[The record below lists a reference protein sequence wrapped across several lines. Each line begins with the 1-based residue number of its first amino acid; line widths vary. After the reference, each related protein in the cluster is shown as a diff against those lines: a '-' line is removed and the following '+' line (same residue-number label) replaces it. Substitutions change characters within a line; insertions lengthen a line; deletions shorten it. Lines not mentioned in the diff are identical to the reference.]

1 VILHIFRKEQSVSED
16 AVSPM
21 GMSLFGD
28 IVVLDLTSTIR
39 GMHCTKM
46 FGDYG
51 AEVILIEP
59 IGGSSARRMGPFASG
74 KEDLETSLHF
84 AHHNR
89 NKKSITL
96 NLETTRGQ
104 ELLRD
109 LVRTADLL
117 VEDWPVGALA
127 ARGLGYEQLHELN
140 PRLVVCSITGFGQ
153 TGPYAGFKTS
163 NIVEDAM
170 SGLMGITGPADKP
183 PTMTGGQQA
192 EHATAMHAA
201 FAAASALLYRDLHGV
216 GQHVDVSAQECV
228 GNMLENALE
237 QYTYT
242 GVVRKRAGSRH
253 PTAWPCTV
261 FPCKDGYIGMCC
273 TGEKDS
279 RAAALLAEDEYVAN
293 HPAML
298 DRFERRA
305 HADEFE
311 PRLIAGY
318 MKYGKAELFHRGQA
332 MGVPIAM
339 TSDARDLAN
348 DPHLNEVGFFAE
360 FDHPV
365 IGKFKDIAAPVYFIQ
380 TPGVM
385 RSAAP
390 LLGQHTVEV
399 LGRLGLA
406 EAELESLRTDGVI

>member
-1 VILHIFRKEQSVSED
+1 MAGD
-16 AVSPM
+16 AGSPTA
-21 GMSLFGD
+21 MSLFDD
-28 IVVLDLTSTIR
+28 ILVLDLTSTIR

-51 AEVILIEP
+51 AEVILVEP
-59 IGGSSARRMGPFASG
+59 IGGSRARHIGPFANG
-74 KEDLETSLHF
+74 KLDLEASLHF

-89 NKKSITL
+89 NKKSISL
-96 NLETTRGQ
+96 NLHKTRGQ

-109 LVRTADLL
+109 LVHSADIL
-117 VEDWPVGALA
+117 VEDWPVGALDA
-127 ARGLGYEQLHELN
+127 LGLGFADLHQIN
-140 PRLVVCSITGFGQ
+140 PRLVMCSITGFGQ
-153 TGPYAGFKTS
+153 TGPYANYKTS
-163 NIVEDAM
+163 NIVENAM
-170 SGLMGITGPADKP
+170 GGLMSITGPIDHP

-201 FAAASALLYRDLHGV
+201 YAAAAALLYRDLHGV
-216 GQHVDVSAQECV
+216 GQHIDVSAQECV
-228 GNMLENALE
+228 GNMLENAIE

-242 GVVRKRAGSRH
+242 SVVRKRAGSRH

-273 TGEKDS
+273 TGDKDS

-332 MGVPIAM
+332 MGVPI
-339 TSDARDLAN
+339 
-348 DPHLNEVGFFAE
+348 
-360 FDHPV
+360 
-365 IGKFKDIAAPVYFIQ
+365 
-380 TPGVM
+380 
-385 RSAAP
+385 
-390 LLGQHTVEV
+390 
-399 LGRLGLA
+399 
-406 EAELESLRTDGVI
+406 

>member
-1 VILHIFRKEQSVSED
+1 MAED
-16 AVSPM
+16 AVSHAE
-21 GMSLFGD
+21 MSLFGD
-28 IVVLDLTSTIR
+28 IMVLDLSSTIR

-51 AEVILIEP
+51 AEVILVEP
-59 IGGSSARRMGPFASG
+59 PGGSPARNIGPFAHG
-74 KEDLETSLHF
+74 REHQETSLHF

-96 NLETTRGQ
+96 NLQTPRGQ

-109 LVRTADLL
+109 LARNADIL
-117 VEDWPVGALA
+117 VEDWPVGALTA
-127 ARGLGYEQLHELN
+127 LGLGYAQLHVIN
-140 PRLVVCSITGFGQ
+140 PRLVYCSVTGFGQ
-153 TGPYAGFKTS
+153 TGPYAGYKTS

-170 SGLMGITGPADKP
+170 SGLMGITGPIDHP

-201 FAAASALLYRDLHGV
+201 FATAAALLYRDLQGV
-216 GQHVDVSAQECV
+216 GQHVDVSAQESA

-273 TGEKDS
+273 TQEKDS

-360 FDHPV
+360 FEHPV
-365 IGKFKDIAAPVYFIQ
+365 IGKFKDIGAPVNFTA

-385 RSAAP
+385 RSSAP
-390 LLGQHTVEV
+390 LLGQHTTEV
-399 LGRLGLA
+399 LSRLGLG
-406 EAELESLRTDGVI
+406 EAEFSRLHANGVI

>member
-1 VILHIFRKEQSVSED
+1 MPDE
-16 AVSPM
+16 AVSPVEKT
-21 GMSLFGD
+21 LFGD

-39 GMHCTKM
+39 GMHCAKA

-51 AEVILIEP
+51 AEVILVEP
-59 IGGSSARRMGPFASG
+59 PGGSQARLVGPFAGG

-96 NLETTRGQ
+96 NLDAPEGQ
-104 ELLRD
+104 EILRK
-109 LVRTADLL
+109 LARQADLL
-117 VEDWPVGALA
+117 IEDWPVGTLA
-127 ARGLGYEQLHELN
+127 ERGLDYEQLHEIN

-170 SGLMGITGPADKP
+170 GALMGITGPAYKP
-183 PTMTGGQQA
+183 PTMTGGNQA
-192 EHATAMHAA
+192 EHITGMHAA
-201 FAAASALLYRDLHGV
+201 YASAAALLYRDLQGV
-216 GQHVDVSAQECV
+216 GQHVDVSAQECTASV
-228 GNMLENALE
+228 LENALE

-242 GVVRKRAGSRH
+242 GVSRKRAGSRH
-253 PTAWPCTV
+253 GTAWPCTV

-273 TGEKDS
+273 TQGKEV
-279 RAAALLAEDEYVAN
+279 RAAALLSEDMELAN
-293 HPAML
+293 DPIL
-298 DRFERRA
+298 DSQFERRA

-311 PRLIAGY
+311 PRMIAGY
-318 MKYGKAELFHRGQA
+318 MKYGKAELFHKGQSL
-332 MGVPIAM
+332 GCPIGM
-339 TSDARDLAN
+339 TSDARDLAT

-360 FDHPV
+360 FEHPV
-365 IGKFKDIAAPVYFIQ
+365 IGTYKDIAAPVYFTE

-390 LLGQHTVEV
+390 LLGQHTAEV
-399 LGRLGLA
+399 LGQLGLD
-406 EAELESLRTDGVI
+406 EAELSRLHADGVL

>member
-1 VILHIFRKEQSVSED
+1 MAED
-16 AVSPM
+16 AISHAE
-21 GMSLFGD
+21 MSLFGD
-28 IVVLDLTSTIR
+28 IVVLDLSSTIR

-51 AEVILIEP
+51 AEVILVEP
-59 IGGSSARRMGPFASG
+59 PGGSPARNIGPFAHG
-74 KEDLETSLHF
+74 REHQEASLHF

-96 NLETTRGQ
+96 NLQTPRGQ

-109 LVRTADLL
+109 LARNADIL
-117 VEDWPVGALA
+117 VEDWPVGALTA
-127 ARGLGYEQLHELN
+127 LGLGYAQLYEIN
-140 PRLVVCSITGFGQ
+140 PRLVYCSVTGFGQ
-153 TGPYAGFKTS
+153 TGPYAGYKTS

-170 SGLMGITGPADKP
+170 GGLMGITGPIDHP

-201 FAAASALLYRDLHGV
+201 FATAAALLYRDLHGV

-228 GNMLENALE
+228 GNVLENALE

-273 TGEKDS
+273 TQEKDS

-360 FDHPV
+360 FEHPV
-365 IGKFKDIAAPVYFIQ
+365 IGKFKDIGAPVNFTA

-385 RSAAP
+385 RSAPP
-390 LLGQHTVEV
+390 LLGQHTTEV
-399 LGRLGLA
+399 LGRLGMG
-406 EAELESLRTDGVI
+406 EAELSRLRADGVI

>member
-1 VILHIFRKEQSVSED
+1 MAED
-16 AVSPM
+16 AVSHAE
-21 GMSLFGD
+21 MSLFGD
-28 IVVLDLTSTIR
+28 IVVLDLSSTIR
-39 GMHCTKM
+39 GMHCAKM

-51 AEVILIEP
+51 AEVILVEP
-59 IGGSSARRMGPFASG
+59 PGGSPARNIGPFAHG
-74 KEDLETSLHF
+74 REHQETSLHF

-96 NLETTRGQ
+96 NLQTPRGQ

-109 LVRTADLL
+109 LARNADIL
-117 VEDWPVGALA
+117 VEDWPVGALTA
-127 ARGLGYEQLHELN
+127 LGLGYAQIYEIN
-140 PRLVVCSITGFGQ
+140 PRLVYCSVTGFGQ
-153 TGPYAGFKTS
+153 TGPYAGYKTS

-170 SGLMGITGPADKP
+170 GGLMGITGPIDHP

-201 FAAASALLYRDLHGV
+201 FATAAALLYRDLHGI

-228 GNMLENALE
+228 GNVLENALE

-273 TGEKDS
+273 TQEKDS

-360 FDHPV
+360 FEHPV
-365 IGKFKDIAAPVYFIQ
+365 IGKFKDIGAPVNFTA

-385 RSAAP
+385 RSSAP
-390 LLGQHTVEV
+390 LLGQHTSEV
-399 LGRLGLA
+399 LSRLGLD
-406 EAELESLRTDGVI
+406 EAEFSRLHANGVI

>member
-1 VILHIFRKEQSVSED
+1 
-16 AVSPM
+16 M
-21 GMSLFGD
+21 
-28 IVVLDLTSTIR
+28 
-39 GMHCTKM
+39 
-46 FGDYG
+46 
-51 AEVILIEP
+51 
-59 IGGSSARRMGPFASG
+59 
-74 KEDLETSLHF
+74 
-84 AHHNR
+84 
-89 NKKSITL
+89 
-96 NLETTRGQ
+96 
-104 ELLRD
+104 LRD
-109 LVRTADLL
+109 LALNADIL
-117 VEDWPVGALA
+117 VEDWPVGTLA
-127 ARGLGYEQLHELN
+127 ALGLGYAQLHEIN
-140 PRLVVCSITGFGQ
+140 PRLVYCSVTGFGQ
-153 TGPYAGFKTS
+153 TGPYAGYKTS

-170 SGLMGITGPADKP
+170 GGLMGITGPIDHP

-201 FAAASALLYRDLHGV
+201 FAAAAALLYRDLHGV

-228 GNMLENALE
+228 GNVLENALE

-253 PTAWPCTV
+253 GTAWPCTV
-261 FPCKDGYIGMCC
+261 FPCKNGYIGMCC
-273 TGEKDS
+273 TQEKEL

-293 HPAML
+293 HPAIL

-318 MKYGKAELFHRGQA
+318 MKYGKEELFHRGQA

-339 TSDARDLAN
+339 TSDARDLAT

-365 IGKFKDIAAPVYFIQ
+365 IGKYKDIAAPVQFTA

-385 RSAAP
+385 RSAPP
-390 LLGQHTVEV
+390 LLGQHTSEV
-399 LGRLGLA
+399 LSRLGLS
-406 EAELESLRTDGVI
+406 EAEFSRLHVDGVI

>member
-1 VILHIFRKEQSVSED
+1 MAED
-16 AVSPM
+16 VASHAEI
-21 GMSLFGD
+21 SLFGD
-28 IVVLDLTSTIR
+28 IVVLDLSSTIR

-51 AEVILIEP
+51 AEVILVEP
-59 IGGSSARRMGPFASG
+59 PGGSTARHIGPFAQG
-74 KEDLETSLHF
+74 REHQEASLHF

-89 NKKSITL
+89 NKKGITL
-96 NLETTRGQ
+96 NLQTPRGQ

-109 LVRTADLL
+109 LARNADIL
-117 VEDWPVGALA
+117 VEDWPVGALTA
-127 ARGLGYEQLHELN
+127 LGLGYAQLHEIN
-140 PRLVVCSITGFGQ
+140 PRLVYCSVTGFGQ
-153 TGPYAGFKTS
+153 TGPYAGYKTS

-170 SGLMGITGPADKP
+170 SGLMGITGPADHP

-192 EHATAMHAA
+192 EHAAAMHAA
-201 FAAASALLYRDLHGV
+201 FATAAALLYRDLQGI
-216 GQHVDVSAQECV
+216 GQHVDVSAQESA

-273 TGEKDS
+273 TQIKEVRG
-279 RAAALLAEDEYVAN
+279 AVLLAEDFELADDPVLHN
-293 HPAML
+293 Q
-298 DRFERRA
+298 FERRA
-305 HADEFE
+305 RADELE
-311 PRLIAGY
+311 PRLVAGY
-318 MKYGKAELFHRGQA
+318 MKYGKAELFHKGQA
-332 MGVPIAM
+332 LGCPVAM

-365 IGKFKDIAAPVYFIQ
+365 IGKYKDVAAPVYFIE

-390 LLGQHTVEV
+390 LLGQHTIEV
-399 LGRLGLA
+399 LSRLGLD
-406 EAELESLRTDGVI
+406 EAEFSGLHADGVI

>member
-1 VILHIFRKEQSVSED
+1 MAED
-16 AVSPM
+16 VASHAE
-21 GMSLFGD
+21 MSLFGD
-28 IVVLDLTSTIR
+28 IVVLDLSSTIR

-51 AEVILIEP
+51 AEVILVEP
-59 IGGSSARRMGPFASG
+59 PGGSLARHIGPFAQG
-74 KEDLETSLHF
+74 REDQEASLHF

-96 NLETTRGQ
+96 NLQTPRGQ
-104 ELLRD
+104 DLLRD
-109 LVRTADLL
+109 LVRNADIL
-117 VEDWPVGALA
+117 VEDWPVGALTA
-127 ARGLGYEQLHELN
+127 LGLGYAQLHEIN
-140 PRLVVCSITGFGQ
+140 PRLVYCSVTGFGQ
-153 TGPYAGFKTS
+153 TGPYAGYKTS

-170 SGLMGITGPADKP
+170 SGLMGITGPANKP

-201 FAAASALLYRDLHGV
+201 FATAAALLYRDLQGV
-216 GQHVDVSAQECV
+216 GQHIDVSAQESA

-273 TGEKDS
+273 TQIKEVRG
-279 RAAALLAEDEYVAN
+279 AVLLAEDFELADDPVLHN
-293 HPAML
+293 Q
-298 DRFERRA
+298 FERRA
-305 HADEFE
+305 RADEFE
-311 PRLIAGY
+311 PRLVAGY
-318 MKYGKAELFHRGQA
+318 MKYGKAELFHKGQA
-332 MGVPIAM
+332 LGCPIAM

-365 IGKFKDIAAPVYFIQ
+365 IGKYKDVAAPVQFAA

-385 RSAAP
+385 RSGPP
-390 LLGQHTVEV
+390 LLGQHTSEV
-399 LGRLGLA
+399 LSRLGLG
-406 EAELESLRTDGVI
+406 EAELSGLHADGVI

>member
-1 VILHIFRKEQSVSED
+1 MAED
-16 AVSPM
+16 AVSPTE
-21 GMSLFGD
+21 MSLFGD
-28 IVVLDLTSTIR
+28 IVVLDLSSTIR
-39 GMHCTKM
+39 GMHCAKM

-51 AEVILIEP
+51 AEVILVEP
-59 IGGSSARRMGPFASG
+59 PGGSSARGVGPFARG
-74 KEDLETSLHF
+74 KKDPETSLHF

-96 NLETTRGQ
+96 NLETPQGQ

-109 LVRTADLL
+109 LASRGDLL
-117 VEDWPVGALA
+117 IEDSPVGTLT
-127 ARGLGYEQLHELN
+127 ARGLGYVQLHALN

-153 TGPYAGFKTS
+153 SGPYASYKTS

-170 SGLMGITGPADKP
+170 GGLMGITGPIDHP

-201 FAAASALLYRDLHGV
+201 FAAAAALLYRDLHSV

-228 GNMLENALE
+228 ANVLENAIE

-253 PTAWPCTV
+253 GTAWPCTV

-279 RAAALLAEDEYVAN
+279 RAAALLAEDQELADLLVT
-293 HPAML
+293 L
-298 DRFERRA
+298 DRFQRRA
-305 HADEFE
+305 RADEFE
-311 PRLIAGY
+311 PRLVAGY
-318 MKYGKAELFHRGQA
+318 MKYGKTELFHKGQA
-332 MGVPIAM
+332 LGCPIAM

-360 FDHPV
+360 FEHPV
-365 IGKFKDIAAPVYFIQ
+365 IGSFKDIGAPINFTQ

-385 RSAAP
+385 RNSAP
-390 LLGQHTVEV
+390 LLGQHTAEV
-399 LGRLGLA
+399 FGRLGLS
-406 EAELESLRTDGVI
+406 EAELSRLQAAGVI